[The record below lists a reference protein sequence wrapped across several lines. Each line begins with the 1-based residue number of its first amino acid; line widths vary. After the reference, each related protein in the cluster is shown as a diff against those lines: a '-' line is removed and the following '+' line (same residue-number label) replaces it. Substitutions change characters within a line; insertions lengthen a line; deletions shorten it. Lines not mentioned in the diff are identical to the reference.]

1 MNDRPAHR
9 PNAAQ
14 SWPAAQKRAAHRL
27 LYLGLVVFGM
37 GQTMLFAILPSGG
50 RALGL
55 NETQIGSVITA
66 SAVMAF
72 LAAPFWGRRSDIWGR
87 KKVIIFGH
95 LSYAIFTAL
104 FALGLE
110 LGLKGVLAGFAA
122 YMALVV
128 PRVLFGMLAMA
139 IHPGSGA
146 YIADSTTTQ
155 ERTGASA
162 MLGAAMNIGT
172 ILGPALGAALATVDL
187 VAPLFVAAA
196 LSALMTGV
204 IWRRLPET
212 ETLPTAHAVGRISPR
227 DPRIMPFAIL
237 AFATFVV
244 AAMVQQTCGFFLQD
258 RLGLDTR
265 EAPRV
270 VGVALAL
277 SAAAA
282 ILAQIF
288 IVRRLRLPPLRL
300 IRIGLPLGLA
310 AMILLIAGRDAALL
324 LAGYAV
330 MGGALGL
337 LTPGVM
343 SGASLSVR
351 PEEQG
356 RLAGVM
362 GSAPPLGFAIG
373 PLLGSA
379 LYQVQPLLV
388 FCVSAV
394 LLAGL
399 SLYAFRLKMPKPH

>member
-1 MNDRPAHR
+1 MSQAPSHR

-14 SWPAAQKRAAHRL
+14 SWPTAQKRAAHRL
-27 LYLGLVVFGM
+27 LYLGMVVFGM
-37 GQTMLFAILPSGG
+37 GQTMLFAILPAGG

-87 KKVIIFGH
+87 KKVVIFGH

-146 YIADSTTTQ
+146 YIADSTAPQ

-196 LSALMTGV
+196 LSAAMTAV

-212 ETLPTAHAVGRISPR
+212 ETLPMAHAVGRISPR
-227 DPRIMPFAIL
+227 DPRVMPFAIL

-258 RLGLDTR
+258 RLGLDTQT
-265 EAPRV
+265 APRV
-270 VGVALAL
+270 VGIALAI
-277 SAAAA
+277 SAAAS
-282 ILAQIF
+282 ILAQLF

-330 MGGALGL
+330 MGAALGL

-362 GSAPPLGFAIG
+362 GSAPPLGFAVG
-373 PLLGSA
+373 PLAGAA

-399 SLYAFRLKMPKPH
+399 SLYAFRLKMPKPR

>member
-1 MNDRPAHR
+1 
-9 PNAAQ
+9 
-14 SWPAAQKRAAHRL
+14 
-27 LYLGLVVFGM
+27 
-37 GQTMLFAILPSGG
+37 
-50 RALGL
+50 
-55 NETQIGSVITA
+55 
-66 SAVMAF
+66 
-72 LAAPFWGRRSDIWGR
+72 
-87 KKVIIFGH
+87 
-95 LSYAIFTAL
+95 
-104 FALGLE
+104 
-110 LGLKGVLAGFAA
+110 
-122 YMALVV
+122 
-128 PRVLFGMLAMA
+128 
-139 IHPGSGA
+139 
-146 YIADSTTTQ
+146 
-155 ERTGASA
+155 
-162 MLGAAMNIGT
+162 
-172 ILGPALGAALATVDL
+172 
-187 VAPLFVAAA
+187 
-196 LSALMTGV
+196 
-204 IWRRLPET
+204 
-212 ETLPTAHAVGRISPR
+212 
-227 DPRIMPFAIL
+227 MPFAIL

-310 AMILLIAGRDAALL
+310 AMILLIAGRNAGLL